1 MTKFLSTMTKFLS
14 FGQMTK
20 FLSTITKFLS
30 FGQTTRTASEESST
44 VASEDGVVVSE
55 QSPTDVS
62 VYTALALWYELIGYR
77 ITDVDGKWTVSL
89 FFMDI
94 DSNPGMVTELRTSNG
109 AYHRKGVHICE
120 SDWQHYPSD
129 IENPYDLPEGTVF
142 VKPNRYWVLPP
153 YRYIVSSTTGDHLLD
168 DQCDFRFLL
177 HDTDTNTVSLL
188 LEGHNGV
195 GPVDWTPVDPWDP
208 WEHPHPASYLH
219 FYGESLRQLHKLRI
233 LGRRR
238 LLV

>member
-1 MTKFLSTMTKFLS
+1 M
-14 FGQMTK
+14 
-20 FLSTITKFLS
+20 FLS
-30 FGQTTRTASEESST
+30 FGQTTLVALFASEESST
-44 VASEDGVVVSE
+44 VASEDGVVASEDGVVVSEDGVVVSEDGVVVSE

-62 VYTALALWYELIGYR
+62 AYTALALWYELIGYR

-94 DSNPGMVTELRTSNG
+94 DSNPTNPGMVTELRTSNG
-109 AYHRKGVHICE
+109 AYHQKGVHIFE

-129 IENPYDLPEGTVF
+129 IEKPYDLPEGTVF

-153 YRYIVSSTTGDHLLD
+153 YCYIVSSTTGDHLLD

-195 GPVDWTPVDPWDP
+195 GQVDWDIFDPLV
-208 WEHPHPASYLH
+208 HPHPASYLH
-219 FYGESLRQLHKLRI
+219 FYVES
-233 LGRRR
+233 
-238 LLV
+238 VSSDEDDS

>member
-62 VYTALALWYELIGYR
+62 VYIALALWYELIGYR

-89 FFMDI
+89 FFMDN
-94 DSNPGMVTELRTSNG
+94 DSNPE
-109 AYHRKGVHICE
+109 
-120 SDWQHYPSD
+120 W
-129 IENPYDLPEGTVF
+129 
-142 VKPNRYWVLPP
+142 
-153 YRYIVSSTTGDHLLD
+153 
-168 DQCDFRFLL
+168 
-177 HDTDTNTVSLL
+177 
-188 LEGHNGV
+188 
-195 GPVDWTPVDPWDP
+195 
-208 WEHPHPASYLH
+208 
-219 FYGESLRQLHKLRI
+219 
-233 LGRRR
+233 
-238 LLV
+238 